1 MPSKR
6 TSWRGEIP
14 QISFAALPN
23 LTRTSLSPVIFS
35 LESGQRDS
43 SNVMTQLES
52 SVRRNLD
59 DFRNE
64 AFQLADRW
72 EENKQDN
79 GVQIQD
85 LFKQVQEL
93 GGGLKKTEKICE
105 HIGQKFDALVDNEQS
120 QQHNADTHLQGLTQ
134 RFLDRETKLDDME
147 NRLQQMH
154 QGFTTKIDTMIS
166 GALNTDK
173 EATKLIRSAGTELQD
188 VLERGFGQ
196 ERERISQLFVE
207 SGNIAKALAAHVDEQ
222 KRSATQN
229 NHKSD
234 ELRETLEI
242 ERGAVAQLTRKLQ
255 EFEHQAQENEVLRD
269 RWLKEIQSVEA
280 VRAQLK
286 TIQEQTSPGKVC
298 EKKIDRL
305 VEINEFIRSSTSY
318 LATESEWIQQE
329 LVARAPEPTVEVDNN
344 SSASSTG
351 SSGGAENQPVA
362 KDDGASRKVTVHSP
376 DPGESSPSPPPT
388 VMQEQKR
395 RRETTQLRSIL
406 KGQIQSSALEVD
418 QSKPP
423 DLSNGSLGKAG
434 SSSKQMVAEI
444 CSRMVRHDWSF
455 PTVAD
460 FERDIQLASKK
471 RESPQ
476 DSLITSQLDNPSYR
490 DSKKSRM
497 LSYIGE

>member
-173 EATKLIRSAGTELQD
+173 EAAKLIRSAGTELRD

-196 ERERISQLFVE
+196 ERERISHLFVE

-222 KRSATQN
+222 KESATQN

-234 ELRETLEI
+234 ELRATLEI

-255 EFEHQAQENEVLRD
+255 
-269 RWLKEIQSVEA
+269 
-280 VRAQLK
+280 
-286 TIQEQTSPGKVC
+286 
-298 EKKIDRL
+298 
-305 VEINEFIRSSTSY
+305 
-318 LATESEWIQQE
+318 
-329 LVARAPEPTVEVDNN
+329 
-344 SSASSTG
+344 
-351 SSGGAENQPVA
+351 
-362 KDDGASRKVTVHSP
+362 
-376 DPGESSPSPPPT
+376 
-388 VMQEQKR
+388 
-395 RRETTQLRSIL
+395 
-406 KGQIQSSALEVD
+406 
-418 QSKPP
+418 
-423 DLSNGSLGKAG
+423 
-434 SSSKQMVAEI
+434 
-444 CSRMVRHDWSF
+444 
-455 PTVAD
+455 
-460 FERDIQLASKK
+460 
-471 RESPQ
+471 
-476 DSLITSQLDNPSYR
+476 
-490 DSKKSRM
+490 
-497 LSYIGE
+497 